1 MYKKKKERSS
11 SREKN
16 SERYGGRDR
25 EDRKFSAS
33 KRIAKFRLP
42 KGTKIDYKDA
52 ALLQRYISDRGKII
66 ARRISGFTAKEQR
79 ALVTAIKRA
88 RFLALLTSGKRK

>member
-16 SERYGGRDR
+16 SERYGSRDR
-25 EDRKFSAS
+25 EDRKFPPA

-42 KGTKIDYKDA
+42 KGTKIDYKDV
-52 ALLQRYISDRGKII
+52 ALLQRYVSDRGKII
-66 ARRISGFTAKEQR
+66 SRRISGFTAKDQR
-79 ALVTAIKRA
+79 ALVTAISRA
-88 RFLALLTSGKRK
+88 RYLALLITGKRK